1 MQATTKVIK
10 VYCVESSL
18 HNPNIVT
25 QNAKKETLAGH
36 PKYVTEKFHIGLHVM
51 YFLGIVVIIWIK
63 CHQLQLLC
71 PLKQLHALFVVAVL
85 AFHSVSQKSSRKKV
99 VEKKFFGDGT
109 QDEAQQE
116 VQEEVQTVVTLC
128 RWTYDRDAKIVL
140 DLELNIRSRRCTTWN
155 AHESFHRSASQNGF
169 CGTRHTD
176 SL

>member
-25 QNAKKETLAGH
+25 QNATKETLAGH
-36 PKYVTEKFHIGLHVM
+36 PKSVTEKFHIGLHVM

-85 AFHSVSQKSSRKKV
+85 AFHSVSP
-99 VEKKFFGDGT
+99 KKFLEKNFFYPNEPQ
-109 QDEAQQE
+109 QDDEPQQE
-116 VQEEVQTVVTLC
+116 DEQEEIQTVV
-128 RWTYDRDAKIVL
+128 A
-140 DLELNIRSRRCTTWN
+140 
-155 AHESFHRSASQNGF
+155 
-169 CGTRHTD
+169 
-176 SL
+176 